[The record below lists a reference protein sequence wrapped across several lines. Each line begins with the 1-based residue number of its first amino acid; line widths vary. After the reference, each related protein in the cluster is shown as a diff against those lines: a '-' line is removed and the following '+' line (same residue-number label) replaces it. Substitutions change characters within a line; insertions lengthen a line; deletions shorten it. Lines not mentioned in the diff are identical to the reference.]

1 VHVRVTRSARALTRL
16 RFRAEKNRLLPGFVT
31 WECPVGVVTMTVPSA
46 SWRSDQPGQNV
57 LSKW

>member
-1 VHVRVTRSARALTRL
+1 LTRL